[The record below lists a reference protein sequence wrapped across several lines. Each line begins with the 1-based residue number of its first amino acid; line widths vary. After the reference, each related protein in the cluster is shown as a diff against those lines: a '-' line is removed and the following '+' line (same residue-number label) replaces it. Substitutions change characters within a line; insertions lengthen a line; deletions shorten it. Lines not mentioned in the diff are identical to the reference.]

1 MNEAEYIREVE
12 KNPLLA
18 FTLLNIIDKFYSN
31 RFVDPKIFNSFQDLK
46 LDFPK
51 QEYILTPA
59 RFYRIAFLLYKDLK
73 KKGLD
78 LKLPYYW
85 YKSGPIIY
93 LKNVPKIFKIRRL
106 NKTQQVVASYNEWK
120 DIILLF
126 EGCEGCFSD
135 AIIVTLGSEKL
146 SKYTRLDIIYE
157 YSPSEPHKLMI
168 TLLNE
173 ISKVS
178 KRRQMTEKNKKNIT
192 DLLEKLN
199 LALINNS
206 YPNLNPA
213 FVETINIVNNEL
225 QKENIEIIVY
235 LLEKLWDVFSL
246 GLKARENENIDKQAL
261 REWNLKYKEVLS
273 NFYSFL
279 SYYKSHICR
288 VQTNCTD

>member
-1 MNEAEYIREVE
+1 MNESEYIREVE

-31 RFVDPKIFNSFQDLK
+31 RYVDPELFTRFPDLK

-106 NKTQQVVASYNEWK
+106 NKTQQVVASYEEWK

-146 SKYTRLDIIYE
+146 SKYTKLDIIYE
-157 YSPSEPHKLMI
+157 YSPSELHKLMI

-178 KRRQMTEKNKKNIT
+178 KRGQMTEKNEKNIT

-199 LALINNS
+199 LAFIS
-206 YPNLNPA
+206 STYPNLKPA
-213 FVETINIVNNEL
+213 FLGTIDIIENEL
-225 QKENIEIIVY
+225 KKANIEVIGC

-246 GLKARENENIDKQAL
+246 GLKARENENIDKQTL
-261 REWNLKYKEVLS
+261 HEWNLDYEEVLN
-273 NFYSFL
+273 NFYSIL
-279 SYYKSHICR
+279 SHYKS
-288 VQTNCTD
+288 

>member
-1 MNEAEYIREVE
+1 MNESEYIRAVE

-31 RFVDPKIFNSFQDLK
+31 RYVNPAIFNRFPDLK
-46 LDFPK
+46 LDIPN
-51 QEYILTPA
+51 QDYILTPP

-106 NKTQQVVASYNEWK
+106 NKTQQVVASYEEWK

-135 AIIVTLGSEKL
+135 AIIVTLGSDKL

-157 YSPSEPHKLMI
+157 YSPSELHKLVI

-178 KRRQMTEKNKKNIT
+178 KRGQMTEKSKKNIT

-199 LALINNS
+199 LALISNT
-206 YPNLNPA
+206 YPNLKPA
-213 FVETINIVNNEL
+213 FLGTIDIIDNEL
-225 QKENIEIIVY
+225 KKANIEFVRC

-246 GLKARENENIDKQAL
+246 GLKARENENIDKQTL
-261 REWNLKYKEVLS
+261 HEWNVDYEEVLN
-273 NFYSFL
+273 NFYSIL
-279 SYYKSHICR
+279 SHHKS
-288 VQTNCTD
+288 

>member
-1 MNEAEYIREVE
+1 MNESEYIREVE

-31 RFVDPKIFNSFQDLK
+31 RYVDPELFTRFPDLK

-106 NKTQQVVASYNEWK
+106 NKTQQVVASYEEWK

-146 SKYTRLDIIYE
+146 SKYTKLDIIYE
-157 YSPSEPHKLMI
+157 YSPSELHKLMI

-178 KRRQMTEKNKKNIT
+178 KRGQMTEKNEKNIT

-199 LALINNS
+199 LAFIS
-206 YPNLNPA
+206 STYPNLKPA
-213 FVETINIVNNEL
+213 FLGTIDIIDNEL
-225 QKENIEIIVY
+225 KKANIEVIGC

-246 GLKARENENIDKQAL
+246 GLKARENENIDKQTL
-261 REWNLKYKEVLS
+261 HEWNLDYEEVLN
-273 NFYSFL
+273 NFYSIL
-279 SYYKSHICR
+279 SHYKS
-288 VQTNCTD
+288 

>member
-1 MNEAEYIREVE
+1 MNESEYIREVE

-18 FTLLNIIDKFYSN
+18 FTLLNIIDKFCSN
-31 RFVDPKIFNSFQDLK
+31 RYVDPEIFTRFPDLK

-106 NKTQQVVASYNEWK
+106 NKTQQVVASYEEWK

-146 SKYTRLDIIYE
+146 SRYTKLDVIYE
-157 YSPSEPHKLMI
+157 YSPSEPHKLTI

-178 KRRQMTEKNKKNIT
+178 KRRQMTKKNENNIT

-199 LALINNS
+199 LAFIS
-206 YPNLNPA
+206 STYPNLKPA
-213 FVETINIVNNEL
+213 FLETINIIDNEL
-225 QKENIEIIVY
+225 KKANIELIGC

-246 GLKARENENIDKQAL
+246 GLKARENENIDTQTL
-261 REWNLKYKEVLS
+261 HEWNLDYEEALN
-273 NFYSFL
+273 NFYSIL
-279 SYYKSHICR
+279 SHYKP
-288 VQTNCTD
+288 

>member
-1 MNEAEYIREVE
+1 MNESEYIREVE

-31 RFVDPKIFNSFQDLK
+31 RCVDPELFTRFPDLK

-106 NKTQQVVASYNEWK
+106 NKTQQVVASYEEWK

-146 SKYTRLDIIYE
+146 SKYTKLDIIYE
-157 YSPSEPHKLMI
+157 YSPSELHKLMI

-178 KRRQMTEKNKKNIT
+178 KRGQMTEKNEKNIT

-199 LALINNS
+199 LAFIS
-206 YPNLNPA
+206 STYPNLKPA
-213 FVETINIVNNEL
+213 FLGTIDIIENEL
-225 QKENIEIIVY
+225 KKANIEVIGC

-246 GLKARENENIDKQAL
+246 GLKARENENIDKQTL
-261 REWNLKYKEVLS
+261 HEWNLDYEEVLN
-273 NFYSFL
+273 NFYSIL
-279 SYYKSHICR
+279 SHYKS
-288 VQTNCTD
+288 